1 MSAAASCRG
10 TVLLLWVLAAIDAV
24 VCRGLFWDG
33 SAFLAKILE
42 DGTFHDFYPARAHVS
57 WLTQAPVLLLAK
69 AGVRD
74 VHLLAIVYSATLFAV
89 PVGLYHLA
97 LARVRGRGALPAAV
111 IAIVAVIYLPTSF
124 FIIGEYN
131 VAYAAVTATFAI
143 ALTRGAAEVRDGVAM
158 LLMGLLCIASY
169 EAMIYLGPL
178 TAAVVL
184 WSARGRR
191 DVLATAAA
199 AAFLAAGAVALS
211 STVLY
216 WHHDHFVRV
225 RAATFDFWQNLQ
237 FVVPLAAVALIAVIG
252 LIRPAWLGGRGPVA
266 VAVAVGLVLMAT
278 PLFRLILGPEAMVFP
293 PSHYVARTAAGGLL
307 AVLLTASWLHVAWP
321 KTPLAVL
328 AALWRPMVAQRLAT
342 AMVILLVA
350 GVVPDLV
357 LTRLWVDHLAWFRGL
372 VTSQTGIVTAER
384 QWMRQWPYRLF
395 SQEWTYPA
403 LSVLLH
409 DKPGQAVVVARNDYV
424 SNRPFDPTCGTV
436 PRLEGYRWR

>member
-10 TVLLLWVLAAIDAV
+10 TVLLLWALAALDAV

-42 DGTFHDFYPARAHVS
+42 EGTYHDFYPARAHVA
-57 WLTQAPVLLLAK
+57 WLTQTPVLLLVK

-74 VHLLAIVYSATLFAV
+74 VHLLAIVYSATLFAA
-89 PVGLYHLA
+89 PVALYHLT
-97 LARVRGRGALPAAV
+97 LVRVRDRGALLAAV
-111 IAIVAVIYLPTSF
+111 LAVVALVYLPTSF
-124 FIIGEYN
+124 FIVGEYN

-143 ALTRGAAEVRDGVAM
+143 ALTRGPAETRDGVAM
-158 LLMGLLCIASY
+158 VLLGLLCIASY

-191 DVLATAAA
+191 DVLAWVAAL
-199 AAFLAAGAVALS
+199 AFLAAGFVSAS
-211 STVLY
+211 STIQY

-237 FVVPLAAVALIAVIG
+237 FIVPLAGVALTALLG
-252 LIRPAWLGGRGPVA
+252 LVRPVWLAGRAPVA
-266 VAVAVGLVLMAT
+266 VAVAAGLVLMAT
-278 PLFRLILGPEAMVFP
+278 PWFRLILNPEAMVFP

-307 AVLLTASWLHVAWP
+307 AVLLLASWLHVAWP
-321 KTPLAVL
+321 KATVGVL
-328 AALWRPMVAQRLAT
+328 AALYRPVVARRLAT
-342 AMVILLVA
+342 AMVILIVA

-372 VTSQTGIVTAER
+372 VTSQTGVVAADGR
-384 QWMRQWPYRLF
+384 WMRQWPYRLF

-409 DKPGQAVVVARNDYV
+409 DKPGQGIVVARNDYV
-424 SNRPFDPTCGTV
+424 SNRPFDPACGTV
-436 PRLEGYRWR
+436 PRLEGYRWP